1 MTIEKSVLVPLNAD
15 QTFALVTEPERMRRW
30 IAVSAR
36 IELRAGGDFRWTVV
50 PGGNASGRVTEVEP
64 GRRVVF
70 TWGWEGNEEVPP
82 GASTVTITLEPVEG
96 GTRVRLVHEGL
107 SDQQG
112 NGHLGGWTHFL
123 DRLVDAARNGDA
135 GFDSWNLPNRT
146 LDQLTAAESSLALCQ
161 AALRDLSDEELSAP
175 TPCAKFNVRE
185 LADHL
190 MGSIVNLAAAV
201 DVTILPSQS
210 GSLEERIADAGQAL
224 LEGWRHH
231 GIDGSVK
238 LGTSELPADLA
249 VRIIIVEFLV
259 HAWDFA
265 QATGRILPED
275 DALAVYALE
284 QTTELMLTLGLRD
297 GDRFADEV
305 LVGPD
310 ADAMTRLIAFTGR
323 AA

>member
-1 MTIEKSVLVPLNAD
+1 MTIEKSVLVPLDAE

-30 IAVSAR
+30 FAVSAR
-36 IELRAGGDFRWTVV
+36 IDLRAGGDFRWTVV
-50 PGGNASGRVTEVEP
+50 PGGNASGTVTELEP

-70 TWGWEGNEEVPP
+70 TWGWEGNEAVPP
-82 GASTVTITLEPVEG
+82 GSSTVTITLEPVAG
-96 GTRVRLVHEGL
+96 GTTVRLVHDGL
-107 SDQQG
+107 SEEQG

-123 DRLVDAARNGDA
+123 DRLVEAAREGDA

-161 AALRDLSDEELSAP
+161 AALRDLKDEDLSAQ
-175 TPCAKFNVRE
+175 TPCAKFTVSE

-190 MGSIVNLAAAV
+190 LENIVHLAAAV
-201 DVTILPSQS
+201 DVTVLPSRS
-210 GSLEERIADAGQAL
+210 GPLESRIADAGQAL
-224 LEGWRHH
+224 LEGWRRR
-231 GIDGSVK
+231 GTEGTVK
-238 LGTSELPADLA
+238 VGPMELPADLA

-265 QATGRILPED
+265 QATGRTLPED

-284 QTTELMLTLGLRD
+284 QTRGLMTPDLRD
-297 GDRFADEV
+297 GDRFAAEV

-310 ADAMTRLIAFTGR
+310 ADAISR
-323 AA
+323 